1 MTLQQLRYFLA
12 VARAL
17 HFTKAAE
24 AVKVAQSS
32 LSNQIRALEVELG
45 AELFVRA
52 RGSVLI
58 TPAGEA
64 LLPIATRMLADADV
78 ARREVADV
86 VGVHGGLVRLGA
98 PPSLCVTVLADALRA
113 FHREHP
119 GVRLSVRENG
129 SRDLASAL
137 LHGQL
142 DLALVV
148 LPTGGVSDQPSL
160 SITPLLTEELVVAT
174 AATGAKR
181 PGAPIPIEALRDRQ
195 MVMFREGY
203 DLRETTLRA
212 CAEAGFTPKLA
223 VEGGEMDAVLCFVEA
238 GLGAAIVPRMV
249 LSGRPGLRGTRLARP
264 GLRRTIGLARR
275 TDTAPTNAVRA
286 FETELLGFLHSAAVT
301 GDLPSGVEF
310 IGGRPD

>member
-32 LSNQIRALEVELG
+32 LSNQIRALEAELG

-98 PPSLCVTVLADALRA
+98 PPSA
-113 FHREHP
+113 
-119 GVRLSVRENG
+119 
-129 SRDLASAL
+129 
-137 LHGQL
+137 
-142 DLALVV
+142 
-148 LPTGGVSDQPSL
+148 
-160 SITPLLTEELVVAT
+160 
-174 AATGAKR
+174 
-181 PGAPIPIEALRDRQ
+181 
-195 MVMFREGY
+195 
-203 DLRETTLRA
+203 
-212 CAEAGFTPKLA
+212 
-223 VEGGEMDAVLCFVEA
+223 
-238 GLGAAIVPRMV
+238 
-249 LSGRPGLRGTRLARP
+249 
-264 GLRRTIGLARR
+264 
-275 TDTAPTNAVRA
+275 
-286 FETELLGFLHSAAVT
+286 
-301 GDLPSGVEF
+301 
-310 IGGRPD
+310 